1 MIIGGVE
8 FNIGSSIQFR
18 TRNIYDTN
26 IYKGV
31 VTGIV
36 RKDIASLFNRDITV
50 YQSNVSKT
58 YPDVEDMDNVD
69 FFVLKTEQEDRVPF
83 SEDWVDPGS
92 IRLISETDSVVLK
105 IYDIVESDIPI
116 IRSILTSN
124 NYRNEIVS

>member
-36 RKDIASLFNRDITV
+36 RKDIAGLFNRDITV
-50 YQSNVSKT
+50 YQSNVAKT

>member
-50 YQSNVSKT
+50 YQSNVAKT

-105 IYDIVESDIPI
+105 IYDITEADIPI

>member
-50 YQSNVSKT
+50 YQSNVAKT

>member
-8 FNIGSSIQFR
+8 FNVGSTIRFR
-18 TRNIYDTN
+18 TRNAYDTN

-36 RKDIASLFNRDITV
+36 RRDIATLFNRDIDV
-50 YQSNVSKT
+50 YQSNVAKT
-58 YPDVEDMDNVD
+58 YSAVEDLNNVD
-69 FFVLKTEQEDRVPF
+69 FFVLKTEIEDRVPF
-83 SEDWVDPGS
+83 SEDWVDPAS
-92 IRLISETDSVVLK
+92 IALVSQTDSVVLK
-105 IYDIVESDIPI
+105 IFDIVETDIPI

>member
-50 YQSNVSKT
+50 YQSNVAKT
-58 YPDVEDMDNVD
+58 YPGVEDMDNVD